1 MKSRRPTVFAPSVLW
16 LAVATASGV
25 LPMAA
30 LAETD
35 HADIEPTVML
45 ETEYVTIKRDQGKL
59 KESAQKV
66 LIIDRQAIDDQL
78 LLSDDT
84 SEALS
89 KLIPGYAPA
98 SEEAWH
104 GGRELPWS

>member
-1 MKSRRPTVFAPSVLW
+1 MKSRRLTVFAPSVLW
-16 LAVATASGV
+16 LAVAAVTA